1 MQLQDDYLT
10 AYRSLK
16 LTRDSEGVL
25 VAEFH
30 SNNGPF
36 TFTEQDHTEFV
47 DAFYRIAQDR
57 ENKIVILTGAGG
69 EFIPEIDF
77 SSFGNVADPGV
88 WSQVHDEGVQIVE
101 NIANIRVPMIAAI
114 EGRAHVHS
122 EYALLASVIV
132 AAEGATFHDI
142 PHFAGGIVPGDG
154 IFTTWSCRTG
164 AGRAEEFLLNPQA
177 TDRAYRTRIGSGRRG
192 SAERKGPQSGRGIGG
207 DAARKALLDQASLR
221 PGQQVLDVGCG
232 TGT

>member
-1 MQLQDDYLT
+1 MRT
-10 AYRSLK
+10 
-16 LTRDSEGVL
+16 SE
-25 VAEFH
+25 FQ
-30 SNNGPF
+30 SSSP
-36 TFTEQDHTEFV
+36 
-47 DAFYRIAQDR
+47 RC
-57 ENKIVILTGAGG
+57 
-69 EFIPEIDF
+69 IPVGF
-77 SSFGNVADPGV
+77 L
-88 WSQVHDEGVQIVE
+88 
-101 NIANIRVPMIAAI
+101 PMIAAI
-114 EGRAHVHS
+114 EGRAHMHS

-142 PHFAGGIVPGDG
+142 PHFARGIVPGDG

-192 SAERKGPQSGRGIGG
+192 SAERKGAQSGRGIGG